1 MLKSSG
7 MEADV
12 ASKHADPDPAAEYL
26 AHDDRGRRWMPPA
39 RPVIAGLLAVEALVA
54 TTFAIWPPAMQNRP
68 TDAVIAIMLA
78 VAAVGCAV
86 RPTHRGPPWLTEAWL
101 VVAWGMPLV
110 AIATR
115 RTEASQLLWA
125 AILILV
131 AVLTAFYLP
140 TRSAAAQAAA
150 MLVGYVVAA
159 MGFDPPT
166 RPLFV
171 FGFVVCIVV
180 CAFAVA
186 VMRRDRDRVRAELE
200 ALATTDPL
208 TGVLNRRGLD
218 LKASAVRANAARAG
232 RPSIVA
238 LFDLDELKRLNDTE
252 GHDVGDATI
261 RDVATHWRDD
271 LREGDVLA
279 RVGGDEFVIVLPNAD
294 ESAAR
299 ALLTRLRD
307 DAPYPCSQGWTRWRD
322 DESLDEAI
330 EHADALMYAEKSE
343 RKGGRSGQ
351 DHGQAAPRPATL
363 YQPSLRR
370 RYSRRR
376 FADRIDRK
384 N

>member
-1 MLKSSG
+1 M
-7 MEADV
+7 
-12 ASKHADPDPAAEYL
+12 ASKHADLDPVADYL
-26 AHDDRGRRWMPPA
+26 AHDDRGRRWLPPA
-39 RPVIAGLLAVEALVA
+39 RTVVAGLLAVEALVA
-54 TTFAIWPPAMQNRP
+54 TTFVIWPPAMQNRP
-68 TDAVIAIMLA
+68 TNAVIAITLT

-86 RPTHRGPPWLTEAWL
+86 HPTYRGPLWFTEAWI

-115 RTEASQLLWA
+115 RTEASKLLWA
-125 AILILV
+125 AVLILV
-131 AVLTAFYLP
+131 AVLTAFYLT
-140 TRSAAAQAAA
+140 TRRAAAQVAA
-150 MLVGYVVAA
+150 MLAGYLVTA
-159 MGFDPPT
+159 MVFDPPT
-166 RPLFV
+166 RLLFV

-180 CAFAVA
+180 GTFAVA

-238 LFDLDELKRLNDTE
+238 LFDLDELKGLNDTE
-252 GHDVGDATI
+252 GHDAGDATI

-294 ESAAR
+294 ESAAT
-299 ALLTRLRD
+299 ALLSRLRD
-307 DAPYPCSQGWTRWRD
+307 NAPYPCSQGWTRWRD

-330 EHADALMYAEKSE
+330 EHADALMYAYKSE
-343 RKGGRSGQ
+343 RKGGRSGRITTRQ
-351 DHGQAAPRPATL
+351 HPGPPRTSSP
-363 YQPSLRR
+363 RR
-370 RYSRRR
+370 GGV
-376 FADRIDRK
+376 IPGVGLPIE
-384 N
+384 